1 MVIDRVNLKS
11 ALNINLEIEN
21 AKSQVVTPKDIVPD
35 KRSKFYFS
43 SNLPDLPD
51 PNTGPLG

>member
-21 AKSQVVTPKDIVPD
+21 TKSQVVTPKDIVPD

-51 PNTGPLG
+51 SNTRPVG